1 MLLIIIFIFAQPND
15 GCTGK
20 KGFQNG
26 STLKRVL
33 VSKLKKSFFRRV
45 EKIFAEITREPENE
59 LI

>member
-1 MLLIIIFIFAQPND
+1 MLLIIIFIFAQPNE

-33 VSKLKKSFFRRV
+33 VSKLKKKFFSASGKNIRRNN
-45 EKIFAEITREPENE
+45 KRTGK
-59 LI
+59 